1 MAPPPSANGQQ
12 PNPTAQMIQ
21 MLVMFGIMGVMF
33 YFVLLRPQ
41 QKKAKQHAEL
51 LKGLKA
57 GDKVLS
63 SSGIVGVVVSVKEKT
78 VTIRSADTKL
88 ELLKSAVT
96 EISEVAGSSS
106 ES

>member
-1 MAPPPSANGQQ
+1 MAPSPSSNGQQ
-12 PNPTAQMIQ
+12 QNPTAQMIQ

-41 QKKAKQHAEL
+41 QKKAKEHALL
-51 LKGLKA
+51 LKSLKA
-57 GDKVLS
+57 GDKVVS

-78 VTIRSADTKL
+78 VAIRSADTKL
-88 ELLKSAVT
+88 EILKSAVT
-96 EISEVAGSSS
+96 EISEASASSS

>member
-1 MAPPPSANGQQ
+1 MGPPPSTNGQQ
-12 PNPTAQMIQ
+12 PSPTAQMIQ

-51 LKGLKA
+51 MKGLKA
-57 GDKVLS
+57 GDRVLT